1 MRTARQRVYDL
12 ATGIL
17 GPGKLRMMG
26 EGEFFWIAD
35 DGRLTHLGWNLALA
49 EETLRS
55 MERPG
60 DLPATAKG

>member
-1 MRTARQRVYDL
+1 MRAARQRVCDL
-12 ATGIL
+12 ATRIL

-35 DGRLTHLGWNLALA
+35 DGRVTHLGWNLALA

-55 MERPG
+55 LEHPG